1 MSIRMMIRKCKH
13 CGHKYTYNPSI
24 GDMGEFCP
32 RCHMPQT
39 KAEMLIE
46 KDLRIEKTQL
56 IKKLKFRP

>member
-1 MSIRMMIRKCKH
+1 MSIRMMFRKCRH

-32 RCHMPQT
+32 RCHKAQS

>member
-32 RCHMPQT
+32 RCHKPQR
-39 KAEMLIE
+39 KLF
-46 KDLRIEKTQL
+46 DLPDKESKHPSGKIDK
-56 IKKLKFRP
+56 